1 MRPTQAMREANGV
14 RQMADAFNPTEF
26 GRNSHIDVV
35 MDVIEAALLYGARR
49 ISKNEFLDSLGD
61 LELDE

>member
-1 MRPTQAMREANGV
+1 MRPTQEMRDAYTVAEMAEA
-14 RQMADAFNPTEF
+14 FHPSEF
-26 GRNSHIDVV
+26 SQIAHVDVV

-49 ISKNEFLDSLGD
+49 ISKEEFLETLGD

>member
-1 MRPTQAMREANGV
+1 MRPTREMRDAYAVAE
-14 RQMADAFNPTEF
+14 MAEAFNPTQF

-49 ISKNEFLDSLGD
+49 ISKEEFLETLGD

>member
-1 MRPTQAMREANGV
+1 MRPTQEMRDAYTVAEMAEAFHPTQFGREA
-14 RQMADAFNPTEF
+14 
-26 GRNSHIDVV
+26 HIDVV

-49 ISKNEFLDSLGD
+49 ISKEEFLETLGD